1 MAVSGAKTGRALV
14 RVGRGAT
21 PTWTEMKGAGYIT
34 APDGTVEDIEVTSQS
49 SPKGEK
55 EFIPGRVDRGSMSF
69 TLDYVEGQ
77 PTDVCLK
84 AIKLSQE
91 IVQLEI
97 TLDRDDNDSEAEVFA
112 AYLKSYKRTTPVNGQ
127 QKAEVEFKIAGLV
140 A

>member
-1 MAVSGAKTGRALV
+1 MAVSGAKRGRALV
-14 RVGRGAT
+14 RVGRGDT
-21 PTWTEMKGAGYIT
+21 PTWTEILGAGDIT

-49 SPKGEK
+49 SPRNEK
-55 EFIPGRVDRGSMSF
+55 EFIPGRIDRGSMNF
-69 TLDYVEGQ
+69 TLDFVEGL

-84 AIKLSQE
+84 AIKASQE

-97 TLDRDDNDSEAEVFA
+97 TLDRDDEDSEAEVFA
-112 AYLKSYKRTTPVNGQ
+112 AYLKSYKRTTPVNGV